1 MASINFEQ
9 AVLTV
14 GSAGLRGVI
23 ATLLSVFTLFY
34 LLPTSIAMVRKHRT
48 GVVFTINF
56 LFGWTL
62 IGWIVAL
69 VLAFGEKLKPQNITI
84 VQVVGSD
91 GRPKSP

>member
-1 MASINFEQ
+1 MTNISFEKAAL
-9 AVLTV
+9 AVV
-14 GSAGLRGVI
+14 SAGLRGVI
-23 ATLLSVFTLFY
+23 AILLSVFTLFY

-56 LFGWTL
+56 LVGWTL

-69 VLAFGEKLKPQNITI
+69 VLAFGENLKPQNITI

-91 GRPKSP
+91 SRQVE